1 MLGENLKMALSALV
15 ANKMR
20 SFLTMLGII
29 IGIGA
34 VIITTSLGDTVRKMF
49 ADIFDNVGLTQS
61 FVQVT
66 AEDYRESD
74 YFTEDDVDHFYD
86 IFEGR
91 LVYIDYSDSA
101 QADVKTDI
109 KAKKMGF
116 NGVDYKYAQLQ
127 RSMKMIYGRFLNE
140 ADIRN
145 QLNSCVIK
153 DTDALVFF
161 GTENAVGRKF
171 RSVIQ
176 GESKEF
182 TVVGVYKE
190 EISPFQKVLM
200 GVKSDDGVIYI
211 PLSLFKANHNGAYML
226 RIFSDPEASIEETE
240 KFTVDFKNYIVR
252 YKKRTDKEYTIYNAG
267 EQFSQVDGVL
277 GTVSLVI
284 GAIAAIS
291 LLVGG
296 IGIMNIMLVSV
307 TERTREIGIRK
318 ALGATTRDILQQFL
332 IESAVLSAVGGI
344 MGVIL
349 AVVIVSLVGVL
360 TATAVVIKPFSIIIG
375 VGFSALVGLFFGI
388 YPANKAAKKDPIEAL
403 RFE

>member
-1 MLGENLKMALSALV
+1 M
-15 ANKMR
+15 
-20 SFLTMLGII
+20 
-29 IGIGA
+29 
-34 VIITTSLGDTVRKMF
+34 
-49 ADIFDNVGLTQS
+49 
-61 FVQVT
+61 
-66 AEDYRESD
+66 
-74 YFTEDDVDHFYD
+74 
-86 IFEGR
+86 
-91 LVYIDYSDSA
+91 
-101 QADVKTDI
+101 
-109 KAKKMGF
+109 
-116 NGVDYKYAQLQ
+116 
-127 RSMKMIYGRFLNE
+127 
-140 ADIRN
+140 
-145 QLNSCVIK
+145 K

-182 TVVGVYKE
+182 TVVGIYEE
-190 EISPFQKVLM
+190 EISPFQKALM
-200 GVKSDDGVIYI
+200 GLSSDAGIIYI
-211 PLSLFKANHNGAYML
+211 PLSLFKANHNGTFLL
-226 RIFSDPEASIEETE
+226 RIFSDPEASSEETE
-240 KFTVDFKNYIVR
+240 KFNTDFKTYVVR
-252 YKKRTDKEYTIYNAG
+252 YKKRTAVDYTMYNAG
-267 EQFSQVDGVL
+267 EQFKQVDGVL

-318 ALGATTRDILQQFL
+318 ALGATTKDILQQFL

-344 MGVIL
+344 LGILL
-349 AVVIVSLVGVL
+349 AVFIIYMVGAF
-360 TATAVVIKPFSIIIG
+360 TATAVVIKPLSIIIG